1 MKLLRKILN
10 LFRSKKFRESKLIDN
25 KFRIELAFTYDGVD
39 YYHFPDQFQAPSGR
53 QMMALAFYEELNM
66 RCDKEYLEAHTKA
79 IDDIL
84 NSKKIQLQ
92 KILQLNMYLK
102 ERLEL
107 IPLPDYIY
115 RMASVVFFDLSESV
129 YKYDDD
135 YNKKK
140 IAKWKKNE
148 EMLSFFLKTPLVK
161 LMPSLPSVIENS
173 KIYFPVAEM
182 IDKIHRQ
189 HLSGLLSAKESMNG
203 THN

>member
-1 MKLLRKILN
+1 MMPLFKKRGLKIP
-10 LFRSKKFRESKLIDN
+10 KSKLIDE
-25 KFRIELAFTYDGVD
+25 KYRIELAFVHDGVE

-53 QMMALAFYEELNM
+53 QMMALAFYEELAM

-79 IDDIL
+79 IDEVL

-115 RMASVVFFDLSESV
+115 RMASVVFFDQSESI
-129 YKYDDD
+129 YLYDYE

-140 IAKWKKNE
+140 IAKWKQSE
-148 EMLSFFLKTPLVK
+148 DMLAFFLKTPLVE
-161 LMPSLPSVIENS
+161 LMPSLRSVIESS

-182 IDKIHRQ
+182 IDKIHRDN
-189 HLSGLLSAKESMNG
+189 LSEVLSAKESKSA